1 MKLRASD
8 YVAAAQQLNTD
19 IQFELNQGRYPLEA
33 LASAAEELAR
43 KQGWEG
49 WKTVRGKA
57 ADADEVP
64 FEVWMPNLALLTATW
79 TCWLYTAKARDR
91 LSGSMRERMAD
102 FMSQFV
108 DLYLHSQ
115 VGVFVEWDREAWR
128 AIKRD
133 VRSEGSK
140 AAHIHYGFWG
150 DLTWWEKVKVWFRR
164 PKR

>member
-8 YVAAAQQLNTD
+8 YIAAAQQLNKD

-57 ADADEVP
+57 ADAGEVP

-79 TCWLYTAKARDR
+79 TCWLYGAKARDR
-91 LSGSMRERMAD
+91 LSGNMRERMSD
-102 FMSQFV
+102 FMSQ
-108 DLYLHSQ
+108 L
-115 VGVFVEWDREAWR
+115 
-128 AIKRD
+128 
-133 VRSEGSK
+133 
-140 AAHIHYGFWG
+140 
-150 DLTWWEKVKVWFRR
+150 
-164 PKR
+164 